1 VFNSAKVFVDSS
13 VIHLLLLRIYVQRD
27 DPWTDYLGFT
37 DLGTEE
43 REETIA
49 EVKTL
54 IQSLGKR
61 HPEIFEDYEIDAGD
75 YQRELKDAIFS
86 LGGTF
91 RQSHGADNEDIV
103 RDTFLNPAEEAGYLS
118 FTDQRGSERID
129 FKGEIT
135 DTGQVFAMDV
145 KGGEGQSIGHLLV
158 PADTDNLMLWSER
171 NARNT
176 KSPAS
181 RLNEVINR
189 AVRWGLNQSE
199 DPQFMIVRDPP
210 AGARTE
216 DGRVIPDIVVFPTEY
231 PSPGNPSPEIP
242 SLDDLNFINILLKIT
257 AGLEDASS
265 EAGKKHIWWHEMEY
279 TDDGG
284 KIHKQ
289 IYNAADESIRL
300 RTQPIDYSRISDVG
314 E

>member
-1 VFNSAKVFVDSS
+1 MQSE
-13 VIHLLLLRIYVQRD
+13 
-27 DPWTDYLGFT
+27 DPWIDYLGFT

-43 REETIA
+43 REETI
-49 EVKTL
+49 EEIKSL
-54 IQSLGKR
+54 IRSLGNE
-61 HPEIFEDYEIDAGD
+61 HPEIFADYEIDAGD

-103 RDTFLNPAEEAGYLS
+103 RDVFLNPAEEAGYLT

-129 FKGEIT
+129 FKGTLT
-135 DTGQVFAMDV
+135 DSGQVFAMDV

-158 PADTDNLMLWSER
+158 PTNTDSLILWSER

-189 AVRWGLNQSE
+189 AVRWGLNQAE
-199 DPQFMIVRDPP
+199 DPQFMIIRDPP

-216 DGRVIPDIVVFPTEY
+216 DGRVIPDVVIFPSEY
-231 PSPGNPSPEIP
+231 PSPENPKPEMP
-242 SLDDLNFINILLKIT
+242 SLDDLDFIDILFEVT
-257 AGLEDASS
+257 AGIEDASS
-265 EAGKKHIWWHEMEY
+265 GEGKKHIWWHEMEY
-279 TDDGG
+279 RDNGG
-284 KIHKQ
+284 KIQKQ
-289 IYNAADESIRL
+289 IYNAADETISL
-300 RTQPIDYSRISDVG
+300 QTHSIDYSRISDV

>member
-1 VFNSAKVFVDSS
+1 VN
-13 VIHLLLLRIYVQRD
+13 YD

-43 REETIA
+43 REETIG
-49 EVKTL
+49 EIKNL
-54 IQSLGKR
+54 IQSLGKE
-61 HPEIFEDYEIDAGD
+61 HPEIFSDYEIDAGD

-103 RDTFLNPAEEAGYLS
+103 RDVFLNPAEEIGHLT

-129 FKGEIT
+129 FKGKLT
-135 DTGQVFAMDV
+135 DSGQVFAMDV

-158 PADTDNLMLWSER
+158 PTNTDMLILWSER

-176 KSPAS
+176 KSPAA

-189 AVRWGLNQSE
+189 AVRWGLNQAE
-199 DPQFMIVRDPP
+199 DPQFMIIRDPP
-210 AGARTE
+210 AGARTD
-216 DGRVIPDIVVFPTEY
+216 DGHVIPDVVVFPSNY
-231 PSPGNPSPEIP
+231 PSPANPTPKMP
-242 SLDDLNFINILLKIT
+242 SLDDLDFIDILFEVTSGIKNV
-257 AGLEDASS
+257 SS
-265 EAGKKHIWWHEMEY
+265 EEGRKHIWWHEMEY
-279 TDDGG
+279 RDDNSG
-284 KIHKQ
+284 KIDKR
-289 IYNAADESIRL
+289 IYNAADEEIRL
-300 RTQPIDYSRISDVG
+300 QTRPIDYSRISDV

>member
-1 VFNSAKVFVDSS
+1 VPDKSS
-13 VIHLLLLRIYVQRD
+13 WIEK
-27 DPWTDYLGFT
+27 LGFT
-37 DLGTEE
+37 DLGTDE
-43 REETIA
+43 REQTLD

-54 IQSLGKR
+54 IKTLGNE
-61 HPEIFEDYEIDAGD
+61 HPEIFEEWDIDAGD

-103 RDTFLNPAEEAGYLS
+103 RDVFLEPAAEQGYLT

-129 FKGEIT
+129 FKGHLEN
-135 DTGQVFAMDV
+135 TGEVFAMDV

-158 PADTDNLMLWSER
+158 PTNTDILMLWSER

-189 AVRWGLNQSE
+189 AVRWGLNQDE
-199 DPQFMIVRDPP
+199 YPRYMIIRDPP

-216 DGRVIPDIVVFPTEY
+216 DGRVIPDVVVFPKEY
-231 PSPGNPSPEIP
+231 PSPNNPDPEMP
-242 SLDDLNFINILLKIT
+242 VFDDLRFPEVLFEIT
-257 AGLEDASS
+257 TGNSDLNDEQCL
-265 EAGKKHIWWHEMEY
+265 KHIWWHEMYYEER
-279 TDDGG
+279 DGG
-284 KIHKQ
+284 MIGKN
-289 IYNAADESIRL
+289 IYNAYDEGITL
-300 RTQPIDYSRISDVG
+300 QTQAIDLSRISDIT
-314 E
+314 

>member
-1 VFNSAKVFVDSS
+1 MDYAPSIAVY
-13 VIHLLLLRIYVQRD
+13 HVQRD
-27 DPWTDYLGFT
+27 DPWTNYLGFT

-43 REETIA
+43 REENI
-49 EVKTL
+49 EEIKSVIK
-54 IQSLGKR
+54 SLGNN
-61 HPEIFEDYEIDAGD
+61 HPDIFNKYDIDAGD

-103 RDTFLNPAEEAGYLS
+103 RDIFLNPAREADYLS

-129 FKGEIT
+129 FKGEVT
-135 DTGQVFAMDV
+135 NSGQVFAMDV

-158 PADTDNLMLWSER
+158 PANTDSLIIWSER

-189 AVRWGLNQSE
+189 TVRWGLNQSE
-199 DPQFMIVRDPP
+199 DPQFMIIRDPP
-210 AGARTE
+210 AGARTD
-216 DGRVIPDIVVFPTEY
+216 DGRVIPDVVVFPSEY
-231 PSPGNPSPEIP
+231 PSPTAPTPGMP
-242 SLDDLNFINILLKIT
+242 SLSNMCFPNILFEVT
-257 AGLEDASS
+257 AGIESMSS
-265 EAGKKHIWWHEMEY
+265 ESAKKHIWWHEMEY
-279 TDDGG
+279 RDEEDQ
-284 KIHKQ
+284 KIHKK
-289 IYNAADESIRL
+289 IYNAADNSIRL
-300 RTQPIDYSRISDVG
+300 RTKPIDYSRISNV

>member
-1 VFNSAKVFVDSS
+1 
-13 VIHLLLLRIYVQRD
+13 VQQD
-27 DPWTDYLGFT
+27 NPWTEYLGFT

-49 EVKTL
+49 EIKTL
-54 IQSLGKR
+54 IQSLGNE
-61 HPEIFEDYEIDAGD
+61 HPEIFDDYEIDAGD

-91 RQSHGADNEDIV
+91 RQSHGAENEDIV
-103 RDTFLNPAEEAGYLS
+103 RDIFLTPAEEAGHLR

-129 FKGEIT
+129 FKGELT
-135 DTGQVFAMDV
+135 DSGQAFAMDV

-158 PADTDNLMLWSER
+158 PDNTDLLILWSER

-189 AVRWGLNQSE
+189 AVRWGLNQAE
-199 DPQFMIVRDPP
+199 DPQFMIIRDPP

-216 DGRVIPDIVVFPTEY
+216 DGRVIPDVVIFPSEY
-231 PSPGNPSPEIP
+231 PSPANPAPGMP
-242 SLDDLNFINILLKIT
+242 SISDIDFIDILFEVT
-257 AGLEDASS
+257 AGIETVPS
-265 EAGKKHIWWHEMEY
+265 EKAKKHIWWHELEY
-279 TDDGG
+279 RDDGNG
-284 KIHKQ
+284 QIHKH
-289 IYNAADESIRL
+289 IYNAADETIRL
-300 RTQPIDYSRISDVG
+300 QTRSIDYSRISDV

>member
-1 VFNSAKVFVDSS
+1 M
-13 VIHLLLLRIYVQRD
+13 QRD
-27 DPWTDYLGFT
+27 DPWTEYLGFT

-49 EVKTL
+49 EIKKL
-54 IQSLGKR
+54 IQSLGKE
-61 HPEIFEDYEIDAGD
+61 HPEIFEDYKIDAGD

-91 RQSHGADNEDIV
+91 RQSHGAENEDIV
-103 RDTFLNPAEEAGYLS
+103 RNIFLNPAREASYLS

-129 FKGEIT
+129 FKGELT
-135 DTGQVFAMDV
+135 DSGQVFAMDV

-158 PADTDNLMLWSER
+158 PANTDLLMLWSER

-189 AVRWGLNQSE
+189 AVRWGLNQAE
-199 DPQFMIVRDPP
+199 DPQFMIIRDPP
-210 AGARTE
+210 AGARTD
-216 DGRVIPDIVVFPTEY
+216 DGRVIPDVVVFPMEY
-231 PSPGNPSPEIP
+231 PSPENPSPEMP
-242 SLDDLNFINILLKIT
+242 SLGDLGFIEILFEVT
-257 AGLEDASS
+257 AGIENASS

-279 TDDGG
+279 TDDDGG

-314 E
+314 N